1 MAKTFSIIVFLLLTA
16 LALKS
21 QQTHF
26 IYIQSEDKQPFY
38 LRLKE
43 KIISSSESGYLI
55 ASKLEQGQLNFTL
68 GFPKNAWPSSSY
80 SLEIENKDL
89 GFQLKKVDD
98 LTWALYN
105 IQTTELLSPVEVNK
119 VSNQLIETST
129 DEFTNIL
136 AEVSNTPSVKQKKIN
151 ADTSSLVAVTKI
163 PDPINVDKSSSVEV
177 TPVIVQPIDTQ
188 AIAKVEIPV
197 VENQIVME
205 AQPEKAVKK
214 SKKSKNKTEPS
225 NILQDFSFL
234 DSTGRSLTYT
244 IKEGDKEEHV
254 VVFISYEKPLIF
266 PKNEPDSV
274 MPIVV
279 EQTIAPDVIQEEV
292 KKIIRCSLSAEE
304 KDFLKLRR
312 RMTQEDNE
320 ERMIDVAEKSFKDK
334 CYSTDQVRYLA
345 VLFINEEN
353 RLAFIKM
360 SVNYISD
367 LSLFGTLQQ
376 LFNTEKNINS
386 FKEITY

>member
-1 MAKTFSIIVFLLLTA
+1 MEKFRPSLTKTFSIIVFLMLTA
-16 LALKS
+16 LGLKS

-38 LRLKE
+38 IRFKE

-55 ASKLEQGQLNFTL
+55 APKLEQGQLNFTL

-80 SLEIENKDL
+80 SLEIESKDL
-89 GFQLKKVDD
+89 GFQLKKVDE

-105 IQTTELLSPVEVNK
+105 IQTSDLLSPVEVNK
-119 VSNQLIETST
+119 VSNQIIETST

-151 ADTSSLVAVTKI
+151 TENNSAGFVSNID
-163 PDPINVDKSSSVEV
+163 SSS
-177 TPVIVQPIDTQ
+177 
-188 AIAKVEIPV
+188 IAKDNITIDSNVNEIIGVRVPV
-197 VENQIVME
+197 QTKPIVIK
-205 AQPEKAVKK
+205 EKKEKK
-214 SKKSKNKTEPS
+214 SKIRLEPS
-225 NILQDFSFL
+225 NVKQDFSFL

-244 IKEGDKEEHV
+244 IKEGDTEDHV
-254 VVFISYEKPLIF
+254 VVFISYEKPLVF
-266 PKNEPDSV
+266 PKAEPDSI
-274 MPIVV
+274 MPVAI
-279 EQTIAPDVIQEEV
+279 EQIITPENTQTQVQQV
-292 KKIIRCSLSAEE
+292 IRCSSNAED

-312 RMTQEDNE
+312 KMTQEDNE
-320 ERMIDVAEKSFKDK
+320 EKMIEVAEKAFKDK

-345 VLFINEEN
+345 VLFINEDN
-353 RLAFIKM
+353 RLAFIRI

>member
-1 MAKTFSIIVFLLLTA
+1 MEKFRPSLTKTFSIIVFLMLTA
-16 LALKS
+16 LGLKS

-38 LRLKE
+38 IRFKE

-55 ASKLEQGQLNFTL
+55 APKLEQGQLNFTL

-80 SLEIENKDL
+80 SLEIESKDL
-89 GFQLKKVDD
+89 GFQLKKVDE

-105 IQTTELLSPVEVNK
+105 IQTSDLLSPVEVNK
-119 VSNQLIETST
+119 VSNQIVETST

-151 ADTSSLVAVTKI
+151 TENNSAGFVSNID
-163 PDPINVDKSSSVEV
+163 SSS
-177 TPVIVQPIDTQ
+177 
-188 AIAKVEIPV
+188 IAKDNITIDSNVNEIIGVRVPV
-197 VENQIVME
+197 QTKPIVIK
-205 AQPEKAVKK
+205 EKKEKK
-214 SKKSKNKTEPS
+214 SKIRLEPS
-225 NILQDFSFL
+225 NVKQDFSFL

-244 IKEGDKEEHV
+244 IKEGDTEDHV
-254 VVFISYEKPLIF
+254 VVFISYEKPLVF
-266 PKNEPDSV
+266 PKAEPDSI
-274 MPIVV
+274 MPVAI
-279 EQTIAPDVIQEEV
+279 EQIITPENTQTQVQQV
-292 KKIIRCSLSAEE
+292 IRCSSNAED

-312 RMTQEDNE
+312 KMTQEDNE
-320 ERMIDVAEKSFKDK
+320 EKMIEVAEKAFKDK

-345 VLFINEEN
+345 VLFINEDN
-353 RLAFIKM
+353 RLAFIRI

>member
-1 MAKTFSIIVFLLLTA
+1 MEKFRPSLTKTFSIIVFFMLTA

-38 LRLKE
+38 IRFKE

-55 ASKLEQGQLNFTL
+55 APKLEQGQLNFTL

-80 SLEIENKDL
+80 SLEIESKDL
-89 GFQLKKVDD
+89 GFQLKKIDT

-105 IQTTELLSPVEVNK
+105 IQTSDLLSPVEVNK
-119 VSNQLIETST
+119 VSTQIIETST

-151 ADTSSLVAVTKI
+151 TESNSTILAPSID
-163 PDPINVDKSSSVEV
+163 SSS
-177 TPVIVQPIDTQ
+177 
-188 AIAKVEIPV
+188 IAKDNSVLIKDNITNDSNAAEIIGVRVPVQSKPV
-197 VENQIVME
+197 VVK
-205 AQPEKAVKK
+205 EKKEKK
-214 SKKSKNKTEPS
+214 SKVRLEPS
-225 NILQDFSFL
+225 NVKQDFSFL

-244 IKEGDKEEHV
+244 IKDGDKEDHV
-254 VVFISYEKPLIF
+254 VVFISYEKPLVF
-266 PKNEPDSV
+266 PKVEPDSII
-274 MPIVV
+274 PVV
-279 EQTIAPDVIQEEV
+279 IEQIITPENSQTQVQQV
-292 KKIIRCSLSAEE
+292 IRCSASAEE
-304 KDFLKLRR
+304 KDFIKLRR
-312 RMTQEDNE
+312 KMTQEDNE
-320 ERMIDVAEKSFKDK
+320 EKMIEVAEKSFKDK

-345 VLFINEEN
+345 VLFINEDN
-353 RLAFIKM
+353 RLAFIRM

-367 LSLFGTLQQ
+367 LSMFGTLQQ
-376 LFNTEKNINS
+376 LFNTDKNINS

>member
-1 MAKTFSIIVFLLLTA
+1 MLTA
-16 LALKS
+16 LVLKS

-55 ASKLEQGQLNFTL
+55 APKLEQGQLNFTL

-105 IQTTELLSPVEVNK
+105 IQTSDLLSPVEVNK
-119 VSNQLIETST
+119 VSNQIIETST

-151 ADTSSLVAVTKI
+151 TDNNSAYLAPTIDSSALAKDNSALVKI
-163 PDPINVDKSSSVEV
+163 NITNDSSAAEIIGVREPVQAKS
-177 TPVIVQPIDTQ
+177 
-188 AIAKVEIPV
+188 V
-197 VENQIVME
+197 VVN
-205 AQPEKAVKK
+205 EKKEKK
-214 SKKSKNKTEPS
+214 SKVKSESGNVK
-225 NILQDFSFL
+225 QDFSFL

-244 IKEGDKEEHV
+244 IKDGDKEDHV
-254 VVFISYEKPLIF
+254 VVFISYEKPLVF
-266 PKNEPDSV
+266 PKEEPDSIIPV
-274 MPIVV
+274 IV
-279 EQTIAPDVIQEEV
+279 EQIITPDPIQTEV
-292 KKIIRCSLSAEE
+292 KQVLRCSANAEE

-320 ERMIDVAEKSFKDK
+320 EKMIEVAEKSFKDK
-334 CYSTDQVRYLA
+334 CFSTDQVRYLA
-345 VLFINEEN
+345 VLFINEDN

-360 SVNYISD
+360 SVNYVSD

>member
-1 MAKTFSIIVFLLLTA
+1 LEKFRPSLTKTFSIIVFLMLTA
-16 LALKS
+16 LGLKS

-38 LRLKE
+38 IRFKE

-55 ASKLEQGQLNFTL
+55 APKLEQGQLNFTL

-80 SLEIENKDL
+80 SLEIESKDL
-89 GFQLKKVDD
+89 GFQLKKVDE

-105 IQTTELLSPVEVNK
+105 IQTSDLLSPVEVNK
-119 VSNQLIETST
+119 VSNQIIETST

-151 ADTSSLVAVTKI
+151 TENNSAGFVS
-163 PDPINVDKSSSVEV
+163 NVESSS
-177 TPVIVQPIDTQ
+177 
-188 AIAKVEIPV
+188 IAKDNITIDSNVNEIIGVRVPVQTKPV
-197 VENQIVME
+197 VIK
-205 AQPEKAVKK
+205 EKKEKK
-214 SKKSKNKTEPS
+214 SKIRLEPS
-225 NILQDFSFL
+225 NVKQDFSFL

-244 IKEGDKEEHV
+244 IKEGDTEDHV
-254 VVFISYEKPLIF
+254 VVFISYEKPLVF
-266 PKNEPDSV
+266 PKAEPDSI
-274 MPIVV
+274 MPVAI
-279 EQTIAPDVIQEEV
+279 EQIITPENTQTQVQQV
-292 KKIIRCSLSAEE
+292 IRCSSNAED

-312 RMTQEDNE
+312 KMTQEDNE
-320 ERMIDVAEKSFKDK
+320 EKMIEVAEKAFKDK

-345 VLFINEEN
+345 VLFINEDN
-353 RLAFIKM
+353 RLAFIRI

>member
-1 MAKTFSIIVFLLLTA
+1 MLTA

-38 LRLKE
+38 IRFKE

-55 ASKLEQGQLNFTL
+55 APKLEQGQLNFTL

-80 SLEIENKDL
+80 SLEIESKDL
-89 GFQLKKVDD
+89 GFQLKKIDT

-105 IQTTELLSPVEVNK
+105 IQTSDLLSPVEVNK
-119 VSNQLIETST
+119 VSTQIIETST

-151 ADTSSLVAVTKI
+151 PESNSTILAPSIDSSSIAKDNSSLIKDNITNDSNATEIIGVRVPVQTKPVA
-163 PDPINVDKSSSVEV
+163 
-177 TPVIVQPIDTQ
+177 
-188 AIAKVEIPV
+188 AK
-197 VENQIVME
+197 
-205 AQPEKAVKK
+205 EKKEKK
-214 SKKSKNKTEPS
+214 SKVRLEP
-225 NILQDFSFL
+225 NVKQDFSFL

-244 IKEGDKEEHV
+244 IKDGDKEDHV
-254 VVFISYEKPLIF
+254 VVFISYEKPLVF
-266 PKNEPDSV
+266 PKVEPDSII
-274 MPIVV
+274 PVV
-279 EQTIAPDVIQEEV
+279 IEQIITPENSQTQVQQV
-292 KKIIRCSLSAEE
+292 IRCSASAEE
-304 KDFLKLRR
+304 KDFIKLRR
-312 RMTQEDNE
+312 KMTQEDNE
-320 ERMIDVAEKSFKDK
+320 EKMIEVAEKSFKDK

-345 VLFINEEN
+345 VLFINEDN
-353 RLAFIKM
+353 RLAFIRM

-367 LSLFGTLQQ
+367 LSMFGTLQQ
-376 LFNTEKNINS
+376 LFNTDKNINS

>member
-1 MAKTFSIIVFLLLTA
+1 LEKFRQSLTKTFSIIVFLMLTA
-16 LALKS
+16 LGLKS

-38 LRLKE
+38 LRFKE

-55 ASKLEQGQLNFTL
+55 APKLEQGQLNFIL

-80 SLEIENKDL
+80 SLEIESKDL

-119 VSNQLIETST
+119 VSNQIIETST

-136 AEVSNTPSVKQKKIN
+136 AEVSNTPSVKQRKIN
-151 ADTSSLVAVTKI
+151 TENNSTGLASNID
-163 PDPINVDKSSSVEV
+163 SSS
-177 TPVIVQPIDTQ
+177 
-188 AIAKVEIPV
+188 IAKENITIDSSVTEIIGVRVPVETKPV
-197 VENQIVME
+197 VVK
-205 AQPEKAVKK
+205 EKKEKK
-214 SKKSKNKTEPS
+214 SKIRLEPS
-225 NILQDFSFL
+225 NIKQDFSFL

-244 IKEGDKEEHV
+244 IKEGDVEDHV
-254 VVFISYEKPLIF
+254 VVFISYEKPLVF
-266 PKNEPDSV
+266 PKVEPDSIIP
-274 MPIVV
+274 MVV
-279 EQTIAPDVIQEEV
+279 EQTITPDNTQTQVQQV
-292 KKIIRCSLSAEE
+292 IRCSTNAEGN
-304 KDFLKLRR
+304 DFLKLRR
-312 RMTQEDNE
+312 KMTQEDNE
-320 ERMIDVAEKSFKDK
+320 EKMIEVAEKSFKDK

-345 VLFINEEN
+345 VLFINEDN
-353 RLAFIKM
+353 RLSFIRM

-376 LFNTEKNINS
+376 LFNTEKNINR

>member
-1 MAKTFSIIVFLLLTA
+1 LEKFRPSLTKTFSIIVFLMLTA
-16 LALKS
+16 LGLKS

-38 LRLKE
+38 IRFKE

-55 ASKLEQGQLNFTL
+55 APKLEQGQLNFTL

-80 SLEIENKDL
+80 SLEIESKDL
-89 GFQLKKVDD
+89 GFQLKKVDE

-105 IQTTELLSPVEVNK
+105 IQTSDLLSPVEVNK
-119 VSNQLIETST
+119 VSNQIIETST

-151 ADTSSLVAVTKI
+151 TENNSAGFVSNID
-163 PDPINVDKSSSVEV
+163 SSS
-177 TPVIVQPIDTQ
+177 
-188 AIAKVEIPV
+188 IAKDNITIDSNVNEIIGVRVPV
-197 VENQIVME
+197 QTKPIVIK
-205 AQPEKAVKK
+205 EKKEKK
-214 SKKSKNKTEPS
+214 SKIRLEPS
-225 NILQDFSFL
+225 NVKQDFSFL

-244 IKEGDKEEHV
+244 IKEGDTEDHV
-254 VVFISYEKPLIF
+254 VVFISYEKPLVF
-266 PKNEPDSV
+266 PKAEPDSI
-274 MPIVV
+274 MPVAI
-279 EQTIAPDVIQEEV
+279 EQIITPENTQTQVQQV
-292 KKIIRCSLSAEE
+292 IRCSSNAED

-312 RMTQEDNE
+312 KMTQEDNE
-320 ERMIDVAEKSFKDK
+320 EKMIEVAEKAFKDK

-345 VLFINEEN
+345 VLFINEDN
-353 RLAFIKM
+353 RLAFIRI

>member
-1 MAKTFSIIVFLLLTA
+1 LEKFPPSLTKTFSIIVFLMLTA
-16 LALKS
+16 LGLKS

-38 LRLKE
+38 IRFKE

-55 ASKLEQGQLNFTL
+55 APKLEQGQLNFTL

-80 SLEIENKDL
+80 SLEIESKDL
-89 GFQLKKVDD
+89 GFQLKKVDE

-105 IQTTELLSPVEVNK
+105 IQTSDLLSPVEVNK
-119 VSNQLIETST
+119 VSNQIIETST

-151 ADTSSLVAVTKI
+151 TENNSAGFVSNID
-163 PDPINVDKSSSVEV
+163 SSS
-177 TPVIVQPIDTQ
+177 
-188 AIAKVEIPV
+188 IAKDNITIDSNVNEIIGVRVPV
-197 VENQIVME
+197 QTKPIVIK
-205 AQPEKAVKK
+205 EKKEKK
-214 SKKSKNKTEPS
+214 SKIRLEPS
-225 NILQDFSFL
+225 NVKQDFSFL

-244 IKEGDKEEHV
+244 IKEGDTEDHV
-254 VVFISYEKPLIF
+254 VVFISYEKPLVF
-266 PKNEPDSV
+266 PKAEPDSI
-274 MPIVV
+274 MPVAI
-279 EQTIAPDVIQEEV
+279 EQIITPENTQTQVQQV
-292 KKIIRCSLSAEE
+292 IRCSSNAED

-312 RMTQEDNE
+312 KMTQEDNE
-320 ERMIDVAEKSFKDK
+320 EKMIEVAEKAFKDK

-345 VLFINEEN
+345 VLFINEDN
-353 RLAFIKM
+353 RLAFIRI

>member
-1 MAKTFSIIVFLLLTA
+1 LEKFRPSLTKTFSIIVFLMLTA
-16 LALKS
+16 LGLKS

-38 LRLKE
+38 IRFKE

-55 ASKLEQGQLNFTL
+55 APKLEQGQLNFTL

-80 SLEIENKDL
+80 SLEIESKDL
-89 GFQLKKVDD
+89 GFQLKKVDE

-105 IQTTELLSPVEVNK
+105 IQTSDLLSPVEVNK
-119 VSNQLIETST
+119 VSNQIIETST

-151 ADTSSLVAVTKI
+151 TENNSAGLASNID
-163 PDPINVDKSSSVEV
+163 SSS
-177 TPVIVQPIDTQ
+177 
-188 AIAKVEIPV
+188 IAKDNITIDSNVNEIIGVRVPV
-197 VENQIVME
+197 QTKPIVIK
-205 AQPEKAVKK
+205 EKKEKK
-214 SKKSKNKTEPS
+214 SKIRLEPS
-225 NILQDFSFL
+225 NVKQDFSFL

-244 IKEGDKEEHV
+244 IKEGDTEDHV
-254 VVFISYEKPLIF
+254 VVFISYEKPLVF
-266 PKNEPDSV
+266 PKAEPDSI
-274 MPIVV
+274 MPVAI
-279 EQTIAPDVIQEEV
+279 EQIITPENTQTQVQQV
-292 KKIIRCSLSAEE
+292 IRCSSNAEE

-312 RMTQEDNE
+312 KMTQEDNE
-320 ERMIDVAEKSFKDK
+320 EKMIEVAEKAFKDK

-345 VLFINEEN
+345 VLFINEDN
-353 RLAFIKM
+353 RLAFIRI

>member
-1 MAKTFSIIVFLLLTA
+1 MEKFRPSLTKTFSTIVFLMLTA
-16 LALKS
+16 LGLKS

-38 LRLKE
+38 IRFKE

-55 ASKLEQGQLNFTL
+55 APKLEQGQLSFTL

-80 SLEIENKDL
+80 SLEIESKDL
-89 GFQLKKVDD
+89 GFQLKKVDE

-105 IQTTELLSPVEVNK
+105 IQTSDLLSPVEVNK
-119 VSNQLIETST
+119 VSNQIIETST

-151 ADTSSLVAVTKI
+151 TENNSSTSANI
-163 PDPINVDKSSSVEV
+163 DSSS
-177 TPVIVQPIDTQ
+177 
-188 AIAKVEIPV
+188 IAKDNITIDSNVNEIIGVRVPVQTKPV
-197 VENQIVME
+197 VIK
-205 AQPEKAVKK
+205 EKKEKK
-214 SKKSKNKTEPS
+214 SKIRLEPS
-225 NILQDFSFL
+225 NVKQDFSFL

-244 IKEGDKEEHV
+244 IKEGDTEDHV
-254 VVFISYEKPLIF
+254 VVFISYEKPLVF
-266 PKNEPDSV
+266 PKAEPDSI
-274 MPIVV
+274 MPVAI
-279 EQTIAPDVIQEEV
+279 EQIITPENTQTQVQQV
-292 KKIIRCSLSAEE
+292 IRCSASAEE
-304 KDFLKLRR
+304 KDFIKLRR
-312 RMTQEDNE
+312 KMTQEDNE
-320 ERMIDVAEKSFKDK
+320 ENMIEVAKKAYKDK

-345 VLFINEEN
+345 VLFINEDN
-353 RLAFIKM
+353 RLAFIRM

>member
-1 MAKTFSIIVFLLLTA
+1 LEKFRPSLTKTFSIIVFLMLTA
-16 LALKS
+16 LGLKS

-38 LRLKE
+38 IRFKE

-55 ASKLEQGQLNFTL
+55 APKLEQGQLNFTL

-80 SLEIENKDL
+80 SLEIESKDL
-89 GFQLKKVDD
+89 GFQLKKVDE

-105 IQTTELLSPVEVNK
+105 IQTSDLLSPVEVNK
-119 VSNQLIETST
+119 VSNQIIETST

-151 ADTSSLVAVTKI
+151 TENNSAGLASNID
-163 PDPINVDKSSSVEV
+163 SSS
-177 TPVIVQPIDTQ
+177 
-188 AIAKVEIPV
+188 IAKDNITIDSNVNEIIGVRVPV
-197 VENQIVME
+197 QTKPIVIK
-205 AQPEKAVKK
+205 EKKEKK
-214 SKKSKNKTEPS
+214 SKIRLDPS
-225 NILQDFSFL
+225 NVKQDFSFL

-244 IKEGDKEEHV
+244 IKDGDKEDHV
-254 VVFISYEKPLIF
+254 VVFISYEKPLVF
-266 PKNEPDSV
+266 PKAEPDSI
-274 MPIVV
+274 MPVAI
-279 EQTIAPDVIQEEV
+279 EQIITPENTQTQIQQV
-292 KKIIRCSLSAEE
+292 IRCSSNAEE

-312 RMTQEDNE
+312 KMTQEDNE
-320 ERMIDVAEKSFKDK
+320 EKMIEVAEKAYKEK

-345 VLFINEEN
+345 VLFINEDN
-353 RLAFIKM
+353 RLAFIRI

>member
-1 MAKTFSIIVFLLLTA
+1 MGKFRKSLTKTFSIIVFLMLTA

-55 ASKLEQGQLNFTL
+55 APKLEQGQLNFTL

-89 GFQLKKVDD
+89 GFQLKKVDS

-105 IQTTELLSPVEVNK
+105 IQTSDLLSPIEVNK
-119 VSNQLIETST
+119 VSNQIIETST

-151 ADTSSLVAVTKI
+151 SENNLATSEQIIDSNSIAKENSGLILKNVT
-163 PDPINVDKSSSVEV
+163 NDKDSA
-177 TPVIVQPIDTQ
+177 VIVGVRVP
-188 AIAKVEIPV
+188 VETKSV
-197 VENQIVME
+197 VIK
-205 AQPEKAVKK
+205 EKKERK
-214 SKKSKNKTEPS
+214 SKIKSDPS
-225 NILQDFSFL
+225 NIKQDFSYL

-244 IKEGDKEEHV
+244 IKDGDKEDHV
-254 VVFISYEKPLIF
+254 VVFISYEKPLVF
-266 PKNEPDSV
+266 PKEEPDSMILV
-274 MPIVV
+274 EV
-279 EQTIAPDVIQEEV
+279 EQIITPDAIQAEV
-292 KKIIRCSLSAEE
+292 KQVIRCSANAEE

-312 RMTQEDNE
+312 KMTQEDNE
-320 ERMIDVAEKSFKDK
+320 EKMIDVAEKSFKDK

-360 SVNYISD
+360 SVSYVSD
-367 LSLFGTLQQ
+367 LALFSTLQQ

>member
-1 MAKTFSIIVFLLLTA
+1 MLTA
-16 LALKS
+16 LCLKS

-38 LRLKE
+38 IRFKE

-55 ASKLEQGQLNFTL
+55 APKLEQGQLNFTL

-80 SLEIENKDL
+80 SLEIESKDL
-89 GFQLKKVDD
+89 GFQLKKVDE

-105 IQTTELLSPVEVNK
+105 IQTSDLLSPVEVNK
-119 VSNQLIETST
+119 VSNQIIETST

-151 ADTSSLVAVTKI
+151 TENNSSTSANI
-163 PDPINVDKSSSVEV
+163 DSSS
-177 TPVIVQPIDTQ
+177 
-188 AIAKVEIPV
+188 IAKDNITIDSNVNEIIGVRVPVQTKPV
-197 VENQIVME
+197 VIK
-205 AQPEKAVKK
+205 EKKEKK
-214 SKKSKNKTEPS
+214 SKIRLEPS
-225 NILQDFSFL
+225 NVKQDFSFL

-244 IKEGDKEEHV
+244 IKEGDTEDHV
-254 VVFISYEKPLIF
+254 VVFISYEKPLVF
-266 PKNEPDSV
+266 PKAEPDSI
-274 MPIVV
+274 MPVAI
-279 EQTIAPDVIQEEV
+279 EQIITPENTQTQVQQV
-292 KKIIRCSLSAEE
+292 IRCSASAEE
-304 KDFLKLRR
+304 KDFIKLRR
-312 RMTQEDNE
+312 KMTQEDNE
-320 ERMIDVAEKSFKDK
+320 ENMIEVAKKAYKDK

-345 VLFINEEN
+345 VLFINEDN
-353 RLAFIKM
+353 RLAFIRM

>member
-1 MAKTFSIIVFLLLTA
+1 MEKFRPSLTKTFSIIVFLMLTA
-16 LALKS
+16 LGLKS

-38 LRLKE
+38 IRFKE

-55 ASKLEQGQLNFTL
+55 APKLEQGQLNFTL

-80 SLEIENKDL
+80 SLEIESKDL
-89 GFQLKKVDD
+89 GFQLKKVDE

-105 IQTTELLSPVEVNK
+105 IQTSDLLSPVEVNK
-119 VSNQLIETST
+119 VSNQIIETST

-151 ADTSSLVAVTKI
+151 TENNSAGFVSNID
-163 PDPINVDKSSSVEV
+163 SSS
-177 TPVIVQPIDTQ
+177 
-188 AIAKVEIPV
+188 IAKDNITIDSNVNEIIGVRVPVQTKPV
-197 VENQIVME
+197 VIK
-205 AQPEKAVKK
+205 EKKEKK
-214 SKKSKNKTEPS
+214 SKIRLEPS
-225 NILQDFSFL
+225 NVKQDFSFL

-244 IKEGDKEEHV
+244 IKEGDTEDHV
-254 VVFISYEKPLIF
+254 VVFISYEKPLVF
-266 PKNEPDSV
+266 PKAEPDSI
-274 MPIVV
+274 MPVAI
-279 EQTIAPDVIQEEV
+279 EQIITPENTQTQVQQV
-292 KKIIRCSLSAEE
+292 IRCSSNAEE

-312 RMTQEDNE
+312 KMTQEDNE
-320 ERMIDVAEKSFKDK
+320 EKMIEVAEKAFKDK

-345 VLFINEEN
+345 VLFINEDN
-353 RLAFIKM
+353 RLAFIRI

>member
-1 MAKTFSIIVFLLLTA
+1 MEKFRQSLTKTFSIIVFLMLTA
-16 LALKS
+16 LGLKS

-38 LRLKE
+38 IRFKE

-55 ASKLEQGQLNFTL
+55 APKLEQGQLNFTL

-80 SLEIENKDL
+80 SLEIESKDL
-89 GFQLKKVDD
+89 GFQLKKVDE

-105 IQTTELLSPVEVNK
+105 IQTSDLLSPVEVNK
-119 VSNQLIETST
+119 VSNQIIETST

-136 AEVSNTPSVKQKKIN
+136 AEVSNTPSVKQRKIN
-151 ADTSSLVAVTKI
+151 TENNSTGLASNID
-163 PDPINVDKSSSVEV
+163 SSS
-177 TPVIVQPIDTQ
+177 
-188 AIAKVEIPV
+188 IAKENITIDSSVTEIIGVRVPV
-197 VENQIVME
+197 QTKPIVIK
-205 AQPEKAVKK
+205 EKKEKK
-214 SKKSKNKTEPS
+214 SKIRLEPS
-225 NILQDFSFL
+225 NVKQDFSFL

-244 IKEGDKEEHV
+244 IKEGDTEDHV
-254 VVFISYEKPLIF
+254 VVFISYEKPLVF
-266 PKNEPDSV
+266 PKAEPDSI
-274 MPIVV
+274 MPVAI
-279 EQTIAPDVIQEEV
+279 EQ
-292 KKIIRCSLSAEE
+292 IITPENTQTQVQQVSRCSSNAEE

-312 RMTQEDNE
+312 KMTQEDNE
-320 ERMIDVAEKSFKDK
+320 VKMIEVAEKAFKDK

-345 VLFINEEN
+345 VLFINEDN
-353 RLAFIKM
+353 RLAFIRI
-360 SVNYISD
+360 SVNYITD

>member
-1 MAKTFSIIVFLLLTA
+1 MEKFRPSLTKTFSIIVFLMLTA
-16 LALKS
+16 LGLKS

-38 LRLKE
+38 IRFKE

-55 ASKLEQGQLNFTL
+55 APKLEQGQLNFTL

-80 SLEIENKDL
+80 SLEIESKDL
-89 GFQLKKVDD
+89 GFQLKKVDE

-105 IQTTELLSPVEVNK
+105 IQTSDLLSPVEVNK
-119 VSNQLIETST
+119 VSNQIIETST

-151 ADTSSLVAVTKI
+151 TENNSAGFVS
-163 PDPINVDKSSSVEV
+163 NVESSS
-177 TPVIVQPIDTQ
+177 
-188 AIAKVEIPV
+188 IAKDNITIDSNVNEIIGVRVPVQTKPV
-197 VENQIVME
+197 VIK
-205 AQPEKAVKK
+205 EKKEKK
-214 SKKSKNKTEPS
+214 SKIRLEPS
-225 NILQDFSFL
+225 NVKQDFSFL

-244 IKEGDKEEHV
+244 IKEGDTEDHV
-254 VVFISYEKPLIF
+254 VVFISYEKPLVF
-266 PKNEPDSV
+266 PKAEPDSI
-274 MPIVV
+274 MPVAI
-279 EQTIAPDVIQEEV
+279 EQIITPENTQTQVQQV
-292 KKIIRCSLSAEE
+292 IRCSSNAED

-312 RMTQEDNE
+312 KMTQEDNE
-320 ERMIDVAEKSFKDK
+320 EKMIEVAEKAFKDK

-345 VLFINEEN
+345 VLFINEDN
-353 RLAFIKM
+353 RLAFIRI

>member
-1 MAKTFSIIVFLLLTA
+1 MEKFRPSLTKTFSIIVFLMLTA
-16 LALKS
+16 LGLKS

-38 LRLKE
+38 IRFKE

-55 ASKLEQGQLNFTL
+55 APKLEQGQLNFTL

-80 SLEIENKDL
+80 SLEIESKDL
-89 GFQLKKVDD
+89 GFQLKKVDE

-105 IQTTELLSPVEVNK
+105 IQTSDLLSPVEVNK
-119 VSNQLIETST
+119 VSNQIIETST

-151 ADTSSLVAVTKI
+151 TENNSAGLASNID
-163 PDPINVDKSSSVEV
+163 SSS
-177 TPVIVQPIDTQ
+177 
-188 AIAKVEIPV
+188 IAKDNITIDSNVNEIIGVRVPV
-197 VENQIVME
+197 QTKPIVIK
-205 AQPEKAVKK
+205 EKKEKK
-214 SKKSKNKTEPS
+214 SKIRLEPS
-225 NILQDFSFL
+225 NVKQDFSFL

-244 IKEGDKEEHV
+244 IKEGDTEDHV
-254 VVFISYEKPLIF
+254 VVFISYEKPLVF
-266 PKNEPDSV
+266 PKAEPDSI
-274 MPIVV
+274 MPVAI
-279 EQTIAPDVIQEEV
+279 EQIITPENTQTQVQQV
-292 KKIIRCSLSAEE
+292 IRCSSNAEE

-312 RMTQEDNE
+312 KMTQEDNE
-320 ERMIDVAEKSFKDK
+320 EKMIEVAEKAFKDK

-345 VLFINEEN
+345 VLFINEDN
-353 RLAFIKM
+353 RLAFIRI

>member
-1 MAKTFSIIVFLLLTA
+1 LEKFRPSLTKTFSIIVFLMLTA
-16 LALKS
+16 LGLKS

-38 LRLKE
+38 IRFKE

-55 ASKLEQGQLNFTL
+55 APKLEQGQLNFTL

-80 SLEIENKDL
+80 SLEIESKDL
-89 GFQLKKVDD
+89 GFQLKKVDE

-105 IQTTELLSPVEVNK
+105 IQTSDLLSPVEVNK
-119 VSNQLIETST
+119 VSNQIIETST

-151 ADTSSLVAVTKI
+151 TENNSAGLASNID
-163 PDPINVDKSSSVEV
+163 SSS
-177 TPVIVQPIDTQ
+177 
-188 AIAKVEIPV
+188 IAKDNITIDSNVNEIIGVRVPV
-197 VENQIVME
+197 QTKPIVIK
-205 AQPEKAVKK
+205 EKKEKK
-214 SKKSKNKTEPS
+214 SKIRLEPS
-225 NILQDFSFL
+225 NVKQDFSFL

-244 IKEGDKEEHV
+244 IKEGDTEDHV
-254 VVFISYEKPLIF
+254 VVFISYEKPLVF
-266 PKNEPDSV
+266 PKAEPDSI
-274 MPIVV
+274 MPVAI
-279 EQTIAPDVIQEEV
+279 EQ
-292 KKIIRCSLSAEE
+292 IITPENTQTQVQQVLRCSSNAEE

-312 RMTQEDNE
+312 KMTQEDNE
-320 ERMIDVAEKSFKDK
+320 EKMIEVAEKAFKDK

-345 VLFINEEN
+345 VLFINEDN
-353 RLAFIKM
+353 RLAFIRI

>member
-1 MAKTFSIIVFLLLTA
+1 MEKFRPSLTKTFSIIVFLMLTA
-16 LALKS
+16 LGLKS

-38 LRLKE
+38 IRFKE

-55 ASKLEQGQLNFTL
+55 APKLEQGQLNFTL

-80 SLEIENKDL
+80 SLEIESKDL
-89 GFQLKKVDD
+89 GFQLKKVDE

-105 IQTTELLSPVEVNK
+105 IQTSDLLSPVEVNK
-119 VSNQLIETST
+119 VSNQIIETST

-151 ADTSSLVAVTKI
+151 TENNSAGLASNIDSSSIAKDNITIDSNVNEIIGVRVPVQTKPIVTK
-163 PDPINVDKSSSVEV
+163 
-177 TPVIVQPIDTQ
+177 
-188 AIAKVEIPV
+188 
-197 VENQIVME
+197 
-205 AQPEKAVKK
+205 EKKEKK
-214 SKKSKNKTEPS
+214 SKIRLEPS
-225 NILQDFSFL
+225 NVKQDFSFL

-244 IKEGDKEEHV
+244 IKEGDTEDHV
-254 VVFISYEKPLIF
+254 VVFISYEKPLVF
-266 PKNEPDSV
+266 PKAEPDSIMLV
-274 MPIVV
+274 AI
-279 EQTIAPDVIQEEV
+279 EQIITPENTQTQVQQV
-292 KKIIRCSLSAEE
+292 IRCSSNAED

-312 RMTQEDNE
+312 KMTQEDNE
-320 ERMIDVAEKSFKDK
+320 EKMIEVAEKAFKDK

-345 VLFINEEN
+345 VLFINEDN
-353 RLAFIKM
+353 RLAFIRI

>member
-1 MAKTFSIIVFLLLTA
+1 MEKFRPSLTKTFSIIVFFMLTA

-38 LRLKE
+38 IRFKE

-55 ASKLEQGQLNFTL
+55 APKLEQGQLNFTL

-80 SLEIENKDL
+80 SLEIESKDL
-89 GFQLKKVDD
+89 GFQLKKIDT

-105 IQTTELLSPVEVNK
+105 IQTSDLLSPVEVNK
-119 VSNQLIETST
+119 VSTQIIETST

-151 ADTSSLVAVTKI
+151 TESNSTILAPSID
-163 PDPINVDKSSSVEV
+163 SSSIVKDNSILIKDNITNDSNAAEIIGV
-177 TPVIVQPIDTQ
+177 RVPVQS
-188 AIAKVEIPV
+188 KPV
-197 VENQIVME
+197 VVK
-205 AQPEKAVKK
+205 EKKEKK
-214 SKKSKNKTEPS
+214 SKVRLEPS
-225 NILQDFSFL
+225 NVKQDFSFL

-244 IKEGDKEEHV
+244 IKDGDKEDHV
-254 VVFISYEKPLIF
+254 VVFISYEKPLVF
-266 PKNEPDSV
+266 PKEEPDSLIPV
-274 MPIVV
+274 AVDAI
-279 EQTIAPDVIQEEV
+279 IAPDSIQTEV
-292 KKIIRCSLSAEE
+292 KQVIKCSTNAEE
-304 KDFLKLRR
+304 KDFIKLRR
-312 RMTQEDNE
+312 KMTQEDNE
-320 ERMIDVAEKSFKDK
+320 EKMIEVAEKSFKDK

-345 VLFINEEN
+345 VLFINEDN
-353 RLAFIKM
+353 RLAFIRM

-367 LSLFGTLQQ
+367 LSMFGTLQQ
-376 LFNTEKNINS
+376 LFNTDKNINS

>member
-1 MAKTFSIIVFLLLTA
+1 MEKFRPSLTKTFSIIVFLMLTT
-16 LALKS
+16 LGLKS

-38 LRLKE
+38 IRLKE

-55 ASKLEQGQLNFTL
+55 APKLEQGQLNFTL

-80 SLEIENKDL
+80 SLEIESKDL
-89 GFQLKKVDD
+89 GFQLKKVDE

-105 IQTTELLSPVEVNK
+105 IQTSDLLSPVEVNK
-119 VSNQLIETST
+119 VSNQIIETST

-151 ADTSSLVAVTKI
+151 TENNSSISANI
-163 PDPINVDKSSSVEV
+163 DSSS
-177 TPVIVQPIDTQ
+177 
-188 AIAKVEIPV
+188 IAKDNITIDSNVNEIIGVRVPV
-197 VENQIVME
+197 QTKPIVIK
-205 AQPEKAVKK
+205 EKKEKK
-214 SKKSKNKTEPS
+214 SKIRLEPS
-225 NILQDFSFL
+225 NVKQDFSFL

-244 IKEGDKEEHV
+244 IKEGDTEDHV
-254 VVFISYEKPLIF
+254 VVFISYEKPLVF
-266 PKNEPDSV
+266 PKAEPDSLK
-274 MPIVV
+274 PLVV
-279 EQTIAPDVIQEEV
+279 EQIITPENTQTQIQQV
-292 KKIIRCSLSAEE
+292 IRCSTIAEE

-312 RMTQEDNE
+312 KMTQEDNE
-320 ERMIDVAEKSFKDK
+320 EKMIEVAEKAFKDK

-345 VLFINEEN
+345 VLFINEDN
-353 RLAFIKM
+353 RLAFIRI
-360 SVNYISD
+360 SVNYIRD

>member
-1 MAKTFSIIVFLLLTA
+1 MEKFRPSLTKTFSIIVFLMLTA
-16 LALKS
+16 LGLKS

-38 LRLKE
+38 IRFKE

-55 ASKLEQGQLNFTL
+55 APKLEQGQLNFTL

-80 SLEIENKDL
+80 SLEIESKDL
-89 GFQLKKVDD
+89 GFQLKKVDE

-105 IQTTELLSPVEVNK
+105 IQTSDLLSPVEVNK
-119 VSNQLIETST
+119 VSNQIIETST

-151 ADTSSLVAVTKI
+151 TENNSAGLASNID
-163 PDPINVDKSSSVEV
+163 SSS
-177 TPVIVQPIDTQ
+177 
-188 AIAKVEIPV
+188 IAKDNITIDSNVNEIIGVRVPV
-197 VENQIVME
+197 QTKPIVIK
-205 AQPEKAVKK
+205 EKKEKK
-214 SKKSKNKTEPS
+214 SKIRLEPS
-225 NILQDFSFL
+225 NVKQDFSFL

-244 IKEGDKEEHV
+244 IKEGDTEDHV
-254 VVFISYEKPLIF
+254 VVFISYEKPLVF
-266 PKNEPDSV
+266 PKAEPDSI
-274 MPIVV
+274 MPVAI
-279 EQTIAPDVIQEEV
+279 EQIITPENTQTQVQQV
-292 KKIIRCSLSAEE
+292 IRCSSNAED

-312 RMTQEDNE
+312 KMTQEDNE
-320 ERMIDVAEKSFKDK
+320 EKMIEVAEKAFKDK
-334 CYSTDQVRYLA
+334 CYSADQVRYLA
-345 VLFINEEN
+345 VLFINEDN
-353 RLAFIKM
+353 RLAFIRI

>member
-1 MAKTFSIIVFLLLTA
+1 MEKFRPSLTKTFSIIVFLMLTA
-16 LALKS
+16 LGLKS

-38 LRLKE
+38 IRFKE

-55 ASKLEQGQLNFTL
+55 APKLEQGQLNFTL

-80 SLEIENKDL
+80 SLEIESKDL
-89 GFQLKKVDD
+89 GFQLKKVDE

-105 IQTTELLSPVEVNK
+105 IQTSDLLSPVEVNK
-119 VSNQLIETST
+119 VSNQIIETST

-151 ADTSSLVAVTKI
+151 TENNSAGFVSNID
-163 PDPINVDKSSSVEV
+163 SSS
-177 TPVIVQPIDTQ
+177 
-188 AIAKVEIPV
+188 IAKDNITIDSNVNEIIGVRVPVQTKPV
-197 VENQIVME
+197 VIK
-205 AQPEKAVKK
+205 EKKEKK
-214 SKKSKNKTEPS
+214 SKIRLDPS
-225 NILQDFSFL
+225 NVKQDFSFL

-244 IKEGDKEEHV
+244 IKEGDTEDHV
-254 VVFISYEKPLIF
+254 VVFISYEKPLVL
-266 PKNEPDSV
+266 PKAEPDSI
-274 MPIVV
+274 MPVAI
-279 EQTIAPDVIQEEV
+279 EQIITPENTQTQVQQV
-292 KKIIRCSLSAEE
+292 IRCSSNAEE

-312 RMTQEDNE
+312 KMTQEDNE
-320 ERMIDVAEKSFKDK
+320 EKMIEVAEKAFKDK

-345 VLFINEEN
+345 VLFINEDN
-353 RLAFIKM
+353 RLAFIRI

>member
-1 MAKTFSIIVFLLLTA
+1 MEKFRPSLTKTFSIIVFLMLTA
-16 LALKS
+16 LCLKS

-38 LRLKE
+38 IRFKE

-55 ASKLEQGQLNFTL
+55 APKLEQGQLNFTL

-80 SLEIENKDL
+80 SLEIESKDL
-89 GFQLKKVDD
+89 GFQLKKVDE

-105 IQTTELLSPVEVNK
+105 IQTSDLLSPVEVNK
-119 VSNQLIETST
+119 VSNQIIETST

-151 ADTSSLVAVTKI
+151 TENNSSTSANI
-163 PDPINVDKSSSVEV
+163 DSSS
-177 TPVIVQPIDTQ
+177 
-188 AIAKVEIPV
+188 IAKDNITIDSNVNEIIGVRVPVQTKPV
-197 VENQIVME
+197 VIK
-205 AQPEKAVKK
+205 EKKEKK
-214 SKKSKNKTEPS
+214 SKIRLEPS
-225 NILQDFSFL
+225 NVKQDFSFL

-244 IKEGDKEEHV
+244 IKEGDTEDHV
-254 VVFISYEKPLIF
+254 VVFISYEKPLVF
-266 PKNEPDSV
+266 PKAEPDSI
-274 MPIVV
+274 MPVAI
-279 EQTIAPDVIQEEV
+279 EQIITPENTQTQVQQV
-292 KKIIRCSLSAEE
+292 IRCSASAEE
-304 KDFLKLRR
+304 KDFIKLRR
-312 RMTQEDNE
+312 KMTQEDNE
-320 ERMIDVAEKSFKDK
+320 ENMIEVAKKAYKDK

-345 VLFINEEN
+345 VLFINEDN
-353 RLAFIKM
+353 RLAFIRM

>member
-1 MAKTFSIIVFLLLTA
+1 MLIA
-16 LALKS
+16 LGLKS
-21 QQTHF
+21 QQSHF

-38 LRLKE
+38 IRIKE

-55 ASKLEQGQLNFTL
+55 APKLELGQLNFTL
-68 GFPKNAWPSSSY
+68 GFPKNAWPSSTY

-89 GFQLKKVDD
+89 GFQLKKVDS

-105 IQTTELLSPVEVNK
+105 IQTSDVLSPLEVNK
-119 VSNQLIETST
+119 VSTQIIQTST

-151 ADTSSLVAVTKI
+151 TDTASLVVSKVVEMAV
-163 PDPINVDKSSSVEV
+163 PDKSASLEMPVNSVN
-177 TPVIVQPIDTQ
+177 PIDTLVITK
-188 AIAKVEIPV
+188 AEIPLAENPIVTEVPQEKV
-197 VENQIVME
+197 V
-205 AQPEKAVKK
+205 KKTKK
-214 SKKSKNKTEPS
+214 SKTKTEPS
-225 NILQDFSFL
+225 NIVQDFSFL
-234 DSTGRSLTYT
+234 DSTGRSLTY
-244 IKEGDKEEHV
+244 IVKDGDKEDHV

-266 PKNEPDSV
+266 PKEVPEIST
-274 MPIVV
+274 PIVV
-279 EQTIAPDVIQEEV
+279 EQTIAPDTLQAKVNQV
-292 KKIIRCSLSAEE
+292 IRCSAIAEE

-312 RMTQEDNE
+312 KMTQEDNE
-320 ERMIDVAEKSFKDK
+320 ERMIEVAEKSFKDK

-345 VLFINEEN
+345 VLFINEDN

-360 SVNYISD
+360 SVTFISD
-367 LSLFGTLQQ
+367 LSSFSTLQQ

>member
-1 MAKTFSIIVFLLLTA
+1 LEKFRPSLTKTFSIIVFLMLTT
-16 LALKS
+16 LGLKS

-38 LRLKE
+38 IRLKE

-55 ASKLEQGQLNFTL
+55 APKLEQGQLNFTL

-80 SLEIENKDL
+80 SLEIESKDL
-89 GFQLKKVDD
+89 GFQLKKVDE

-105 IQTTELLSPVEVNK
+105 IQTSDLLSPVEVNK
-119 VSNQLIETST
+119 VSNQIIETST

-151 ADTSSLVAVTKI
+151 TENNSSISANI
-163 PDPINVDKSSSVEV
+163 DSSS
-177 TPVIVQPIDTQ
+177 
-188 AIAKVEIPV
+188 IAKDNITIDSNVNEIIGVRVPV
-197 VENQIVME
+197 QTKPIVIK
-205 AQPEKAVKK
+205 EKKEKK
-214 SKKSKNKTEPS
+214 SKIRLEPS
-225 NILQDFSFL
+225 NVKQDFSFL

-244 IKEGDKEEHV
+244 IKEGDTEDHV
-254 VVFISYEKPLIF
+254 VVFISYEKPLVF
-266 PKNEPDSV
+266 PKAEPDSLK
-274 MPIVV
+274 PLVV
-279 EQTIAPDVIQEEV
+279 EQIITPENTQTQIQQV
-292 KKIIRCSLSAEE
+292 IRCSTIAEE

-312 RMTQEDNE
+312 KMTQEDNE
-320 ERMIDVAEKSFKDK
+320 EKMIEVAEKAFKDK

-345 VLFINEEN
+345 VLFINEDN
-353 RLAFIKM
+353 RLAFIRI
-360 SVNYISD
+360 SVNYIRD

>member
-1 MAKTFSIIVFLLLTA
+1 MLTA

-38 LRLKE
+38 IRFKE

-55 ASKLEQGQLNFTL
+55 APKLEQGQLNFTL

-80 SLEIENKDL
+80 SLEIESKDL
-89 GFQLKKVDD
+89 GFQLKKIDT

-105 IQTTELLSPVEVNK
+105 IQTSDLLSPVEVNK
-119 VSNQLIETST
+119 VSTQIIETST

-151 ADTSSLVAVTKI
+151 TESNSTILAPSID
-163 PDPINVDKSSSVEV
+163 SSSIVKDNSILIKDNITNDSNAAEIIGV
-177 TPVIVQPIDTQ
+177 RVPVQS
-188 AIAKVEIPV
+188 KPV
-197 VENQIVME
+197 VVK
-205 AQPEKAVKK
+205 EKKEKK
-214 SKKSKNKTEPS
+214 SKVRLEPS
-225 NILQDFSFL
+225 NVKQDFSFL

-244 IKEGDKEEHV
+244 IKDGDKEDHV
-254 VVFISYEKPLIF
+254 VVFISYEKPLVF
-266 PKNEPDSV
+266 PKEEPDSLIPV
-274 MPIVV
+274 AVDAI
-279 EQTIAPDVIQEEV
+279 IAPDSIQTEV
-292 KKIIRCSLSAEE
+292 KQVIKCSTNAEE
-304 KDFLKLRR
+304 KDFIKLRR
-312 RMTQEDNE
+312 KMTQEDNE
-320 ERMIDVAEKSFKDK
+320 EKMIEVAEKSFKDK

-345 VLFINEEN
+345 VLFINEDN
-353 RLAFIKM
+353 RLAFIRM

-367 LSLFGTLQQ
+367 LSMFGTLQQ
-376 LFNTEKNINS
+376 LFNTDKNINS

>member
-1 MAKTFSIIVFLLLTA
+1 MEKFRPSLTKTFSIIVFLMLTA
-16 LALKS
+16 LGLKS

-38 LRLKE
+38 IRFKE

-55 ASKLEQGQLNFTL
+55 APKLEQGQLNFTL

-80 SLEIENKDL
+80 SLEIESKDL
-89 GFQLKKVDD
+89 GFQLKKVDE

-105 IQTTELLSPVEVNK
+105 IQTSDLLSPVEVNK
-119 VSNQLIETST
+119 VSNQIIETST

-151 ADTSSLVAVTKI
+151 TENNSSTSANI
-163 PDPINVDKSSSVEV
+163 DSSS
-177 TPVIVQPIDTQ
+177 
-188 AIAKVEIPV
+188 IAKDNITIDSNVNEIIGVRVPVQTKPV
-197 VENQIVME
+197 VIK
-205 AQPEKAVKK
+205 EKKEKK
-214 SKKSKNKTEPS
+214 SKIRLEPS
-225 NILQDFSFL
+225 NVKQDFSFL

-244 IKEGDKEEHV
+244 IKEGDTEDHV
-254 VVFISYEKPLIF
+254 VVFISYEKPLVF
-266 PKNEPDSV
+266 PKAEPDSI
-274 MPIVV
+274 MPVAI
-279 EQTIAPDVIQEEV
+279 EQIITPENTQTQVQQV
-292 KKIIRCSLSAEE
+292 IRCSSNAEE

-312 RMTQEDNE
+312 KMTQEDNE
-320 ERMIDVAEKSFKDK
+320 EKMIEVAEKAFKDK

-345 VLFINEEN
+345 VLFINEDN
-353 RLAFIKM
+353 RLAFIRM

-367 LSLFGTLQQ
+367 LSMFGTLQQ
-376 LFNTEKNINS
+376 LFNTDKNINS